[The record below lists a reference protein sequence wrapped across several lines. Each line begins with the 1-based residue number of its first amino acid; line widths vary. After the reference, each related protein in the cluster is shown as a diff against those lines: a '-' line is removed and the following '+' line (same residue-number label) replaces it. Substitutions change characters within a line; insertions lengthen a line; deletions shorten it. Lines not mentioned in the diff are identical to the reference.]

1 MLLRNIAKLSN
12 FRAIVVPY
20 KLADI
25 GEGITECE
33 IIQWYVK
40 VGDKVSQFDKICEV
54 QSDKATVEITSR
66 YDGII
71 KDLLYAENDIAL
83 VGTPLLNID
92 LDNEADA
99 PSELQD
105 VAAPSPLVD
114 EAQKQ
119 QHNDQTRQSSDN
131 TITKI
136 NDLHTK
142 IENQTTHQNQADS
155 KLQEHQ
161 QNSSQI
167 LINHDRSLIH
177 STPAVR
183 FFAKEKGIDLGYVKG
198 TGKNGRITK
207 DDILAYAVNPTL
219 QTSSPQPIP
228 SSIPT
233 SINHTHAATPQQS
246 SPPHPIPVTNQ
257 KNVESVVKLTNIQKS
272 MLKTMTN
279 ALSIPHFGL
288 SEEID
293 MGKVI
298 ECRNDINSYISKHN
312 EQAKK
317 ISYLPF
323 FVKAASLSLLEYP
336 ILNARL
342 VTTDSQGLALKDPYL
357 IYNQSH
363 NIGIAID
370 SSYGLLVPNI
380 KDVQNKSLLEISK
393 EISILQQHAN
403 SGSLSVE
410 ALKNPTFT
418 LSSVGNLSGATV
430 LSPVIVPNQVC
441 IGAFGKINT
450 IPRFRDSNADDMVI
464 VKKHLLLTN
473 WRADHRIIDGA
484 TLSRFSAKFKH
495 LLENPAIMMANM
507 I

>member
-12 FRAIVVPY
+12 FRAT
-20 KLADI
+20 DI

-71 KDLLYAENDIAL
+71 KELLYAENDIAI

-92 LDNEADA
+92 LDNETEAASEIQDIA
-99 PSELQD
+99 P
-105 VAAPSPLVD
+105 PIPLVD
-114 EAQKQ
+114 QTQKQ
-119 QHNDQTRQSSDN
+119 QHTDQNHQSSDSL
-131 TITKI
+131 ITKI
-136 NDLHTK
+136 NDLHTE
-142 IENQTTHQNQADS
+142 IENQPTHQTLDDS
-155 KLQEHQ
+155 KSQVLQ
-161 QNSSQI
+161 QNTNQI

-183 FFAKEKGIDLGYVKG
+183 FFAKENGIDLGYVKG

-207 DDILAYAVNPTL
+207 DDILAYAANPTL
-219 QTSSPQPIP
+219 QTSSSQPIS

-233 SINHTHAATPQQS
+233 SNNHTHAATPQQP
-246 SPPHPIPVTNQ
+246 SPPPHAVPVTNQ
-257 KNVESVVKLTNIQKS
+257 QNVENVVKLTNIQKS

-279 ALSIPHFGL
+279 SLSIPHFGL

-293 MGKVI
+293 MGKTI
-298 ECRNDINSYISKHN
+298 ECRNDINSFLSKHD

-317 ISYLPF
+317 VSYLPF

-357 IYNQSH
+357 IFNQNH

-393 EISILQQHAN
+393 EITSLQQHAN
-403 SGSLSVE
+403 SGTLSVE
-410 ALKNPTFT
+410 TLKNSTFT

-450 IPRFRDSNADDMVI
+450 IPRFRDSNTDDMVI

-495 LLENPAIMMANM
+495 LLENPAIMMASM
-507 I
+507 K